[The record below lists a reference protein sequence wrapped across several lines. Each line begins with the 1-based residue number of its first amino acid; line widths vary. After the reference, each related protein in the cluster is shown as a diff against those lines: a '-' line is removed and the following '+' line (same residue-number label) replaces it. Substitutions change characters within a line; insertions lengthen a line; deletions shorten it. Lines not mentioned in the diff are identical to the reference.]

1 MGMDQEK
8 QKPCV
13 NTITITADVSDKIV
27 EDSEELHLVKGQGA
41 VKMTLEIKPGFTIDE
56 VLEHVREIFQKTTK
70 CLEQFL

>member
-1 MGMDQEK
+1 MEQIIK
-8 QKPCV
+8 QRPCV

-27 EDSEELHLVKGQGA
+27 EGNGEFHLVKGQGA

-56 VLEHVREIFQKTTK
+56 VLGSVKETFQKTMN